1 MNFAS
6 KLELVMKVLSLS
18 RGGLA
23 AAIGVDKSVAGRWV
37 SGRVKPSSHNLAK
50 LSQVIAKD
58 IPHFTMLDWER
69 NADNFA
75 EFIGAQTGPE
85 VRSSKTIWPLL
96 PERLAADAR
105 HAAKDLTRAYEGFW
119 RTTRPSSDVPG
130 QFLQDITIVRR
141 DADGFLTFT
150 SGVEGFY
157 YTGSSV
163 MVHHQL
169 FYFAADD
176 TFGAISFGIL
186 NGVQRGRAD
195 IVDGV
200 ILTTLRDA
208 GASPAAS
215 GMIMHRIGELT
226 DDAAADDATF
236 QKLVENQTILA
247 PKGSVSDEVAE
258 HLHILGNA
266 PGMLSLLFAQS
277 LARGPLV
284 TDGTDGP
291 LSKKPL

>member
-1 MNFAS
+1 MDFAS

-18 RGGLA
+18 RGGLSA
-23 AAIGVDKSVAGRWV
+23 AMGVDKSVAGRWV
-37 SGRVKPSSHNLAK
+37 SGSVKPSSHNLAK

-58 IPHFTMLDWER
+58 IPGFTMLDWER
-69 NADNFA
+69 NADDFA
-75 EFIGAQTGPE
+75 AFVGARNGSTMQP
-85 VRSSKTIWPLL
+85 SKTIWPLL

-130 QFLQDITIVRR
+130 QFLQDVSIIRR
-141 DADGFLTFT
+141 DADGFLSFS

-157 YTGSSV
+157 YEGSAV

-176 TFGAISFGIL
+176 AFGAISFGIM

-195 IVDGV
+195 IIDGV

-215 GMIMHRIGELT
+215 GMIMHRIGSLT
-226 DDAAADDATF
+226 DDADADDATF
-236 QKLVENQTILA
+236 KHLVESQTMLA
-247 PKGSVSDEVAE
+247 QEGSVPNEIVE
-258 HLHILGNA
+258 HLHGLGNA
-266 PGMLSLLFAQS
+266 PGMLRMLFATSQ
-277 LARGPLV
+277 ARGPLV
-284 TDGTDGP
+284 TDGPDGP
-291 LSKKPL
+291 ISK